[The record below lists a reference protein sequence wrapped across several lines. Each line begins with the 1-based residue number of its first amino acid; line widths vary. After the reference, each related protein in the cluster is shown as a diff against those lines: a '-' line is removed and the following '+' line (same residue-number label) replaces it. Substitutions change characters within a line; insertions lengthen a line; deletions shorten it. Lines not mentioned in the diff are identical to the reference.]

1 MKFVN
6 KSWILIPG
14 LVLATASCTDLDTQP
29 EGGNSTSD
37 QKQEIA
43 EAIPERVAA
52 DLSGMYF
59 SIGKQYCVYGED
71 NPRAGYNKIT
81 VFFGKYPV
89 FDFHCK
95 CHETPDTQRDDHGV
109 NKSHEIVL
117 PVYQGYNNT

>member
-1 MKFVN
+1 MKFIN

-52 DLSGMYF
+52 DLSGIVCM
-59 SIGKQYCVYGED
+59 V
-71 NPRAGYNKIT
+71 KIIHVMT
-81 VFFGKYPV
+81 TSVIRQLV
-89 FDFHCK
+89 C
-95 CHETPDTQRDDHGV
+95 RW
-109 NKSHEIVL
+109 I
-117 PVYQGYNNT
+117 